1 MPQHTILLVEDDVS
15 LRTVLVDKLTAEGFA
30 TLEAADG
37 LTGLELATK
46 YHPDVILLDI
56 FMPKMDGITMLSQ
69 LRSTDPWGKNV
80 QVIILSNSTD
90 QNTIAR
96 ATGLGATDFLIKS
109 EWSLDSIVARI
120 KEKIEIKPE

>member
-1 MPQHTILLVEDDVS
+1 MNMPQHTILLVEDDVS

-80 QVIILSNSTD
+80 QVIILSNSTLS
-90 QNTIAR
+90 NTILD
-96 ATGLGATDFLIKS
+96 ATRPND
-109 EWSLDSIVARI
+109 
-120 KEKIEIKPE
+120 P